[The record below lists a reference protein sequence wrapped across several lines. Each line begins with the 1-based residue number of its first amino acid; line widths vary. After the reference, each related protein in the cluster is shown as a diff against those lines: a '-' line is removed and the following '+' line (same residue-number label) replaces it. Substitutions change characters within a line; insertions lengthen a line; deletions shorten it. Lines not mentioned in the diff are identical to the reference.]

1 MPRVAAVGVAYVPF
15 KTFLRALDT
24 LRQGVPKR
32 VDASV
37 FRDQSFSTQA
47 MIVSSLRAIDA
58 IDVEGRPRPLL
69 RRLVNPPRR
78 EAALKDVL
86 EKKYKG
92 ALELGP
98 AASEKQLDECFAR
111 YGVNGDTRKKAKS
124 FFLQAAAM
132 VGIRPSPHIRGA
144 APRKR
149 RGASPKPDVGR
160 IANGSSKTVR
170 LATGGGEVTL
180 TVSID
185 PMELGGPDRAFVF
198 ELIDRL
204 KAYEKR
210 RA

>member
-1 MPRVAAVGVAYVPF
+1 MPRVATVEIAYVPF

-24 LRQGVPKR
+24 LRHGIPKR
-32 VDASV
+32 IDTSV
-37 FRDQSFSTQA
+37 FQGHSFSTQA

-69 RRLVNPPRR
+69 RRLIDPPRR
-78 EAALKDVL
+78 DAALKEVL
-86 EKKYKG
+86 EKKYKA

-98 AASEKQLDECFAR
+98 AASEKQFDECFAR
-111 YGVNGDTRKKAKS
+111 YGVSGDTRKKAKS

-132 VGIRPSPHIRGA
+132 VGIRPSPHIRGT

-149 RGASPKPDVGR
+149 REASLKPDVGR
-160 IANGSSKTVR
+160 ITSGGSKTVR

-185 PMELGGPDRAFVF
+185 PMELGAPDRAFVF